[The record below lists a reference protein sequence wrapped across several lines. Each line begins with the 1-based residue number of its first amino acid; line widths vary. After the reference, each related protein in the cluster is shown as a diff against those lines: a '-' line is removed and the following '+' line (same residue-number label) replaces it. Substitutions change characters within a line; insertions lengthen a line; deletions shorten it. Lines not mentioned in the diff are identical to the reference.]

1 LIELEGNVS
10 PAFHDKE
17 NFLFFFSDCL
27 WFGIHVLLWTRVSKS
42 LREVQE
48 LQADNGSGMNE

>member
-1 LIELEGNVS
+1 MLSDLIELEGNVS

-27 WFGIHVLLWTRVSKS
+27 
-42 LREVQE
+42 
-48 LQADNGSGMNE
+48 